1 MCGCV
6 VVFGRFLHCRSVVKV
21 SKDFASSA
29 GNLRLRM
36 TVAKRIGIMA
46 EFQFGRNEYII
57 YKVILRQHFSA
68 GHQCPR
74 HPTPRI
80 IGGEGVS
87 ILKSLGNFDHVAVVS
102 VFGVVTMLCVR
113 GCGCVVAC
121 YVSLSPLL

>member
-1 MCGCV
+1 M
-6 VVFGRFLHCRSVVKV
+6 SVMKV

-29 GNLRLRM
+29 EFPLEKAKLRLRVK
-36 TVAKRIGIMA
+36 VAKRIGIMA
-46 EFQFGRNEYII
+46 EFQFGRNAYII